1 VEGGRPEP
9 REGLA
14 RDLAC
19 WAWPTAGWPAGP
31 LYAQAVSRHARE
43 GRAIELTACSAIAGG
58 TFGSVHAH
66 ARPETLAEP
75 SPRWCEKSQRVI
87 NLSCGQHRAVFDWL
101 AHVPLRSQEFGQTR

>member
-1 VEGGRPEP
+1 MGGLNRG
-9 REGLA
+9 RASLGTW
-14 RDLAC
+14 R
-19 WAWPTAGWPAGP
+19 AGP
-31 LYAQAVSRHARE
+31 GQPQAGPWATICTGSEQARP
-43 GRAIELTACSAIAGG
+43 RRKSQLAACSAIAGG

-101 AHVPLRSQEFGQTR
+101 AQVPLRSQEFGQTR